1 MTLKVY
7 NTLGNTKTPFDPIEP
22 GKVRMYV
29 CGVTPYDHSHM
40 GHARCYVAFDIV
52 YRYLK
57 YSGYETTYVRNFTD
71 VDDKIIKRSAEK
83 GVDPL
88 ALAEEN
94 IQSFH
99 RDMDDLAVA
108 RPDHEPRV
116 SGTIPEIIALVERL
130 IEQGVAYDSEGDV
143 YYAVEKFD
151 GYGKL
156 SGRKLEDME
165 AGRSGRVSTGD
176 DKKRH
181 PMDFA
186 LWKAAKPGEISWE
199 SPWGPGRPGW
209 HIECSAMSKSVFGE
223 QLDIHGGGSDLV
235 FPHHENEIAQSE
247 GAHNH
252 DYVRYWMHNGFVNV
266 DGEKMSKSLGNFF
279 TIRDVL
285 TEYEPLVLR
294 LFLLS
299 THYRHPINYSD
310 VTLNEAAQRMGYFY
324 ETLRKV
330 DALLEE
336 EVAPFSGPI
345 EGQKFIETFEAQ
357 FKEAMDDDFNTAKS
371 MSLLAEAFKLLN
383 EFAATR
389 KAKRKPMAVAGARQ
403 LMKSLRKVDAVLNL
417 FGDDPAAYLL
427 RHREKAAKRR
437 ELSIDWIEGR
447 IQARLDARAAK
458 DWAAADVVRDELLA
472 AGVILMDN
480 PEGTDWAV
488 QDVRDL
494 PEGADEASDEA

>member
-7 NTLGNTKTPFDPIEP
+7 NSLGHAKVPFEPIEP

-40 GHARCYVAFDIV
+40 GHARCYVAFDV
-52 YRYLK
+52 VFRYLK
-57 YSGYETTYVRNFTD
+57 YANYEVTYVRNFTD
-71 VDDKIIKRSAEK
+71 VDDKIIKRAAEQ
-83 GVDPL
+83 GVPPL
-88 ALAEEN
+88 DLAETN

-99 RDMDDLAVA
+99 RDMDDLGVA

-116 SGTIPEIIALVERL
+116 SGTIPEIIALVQQL
-130 IEQGVAYDSEGDV
+130 IDNDMAYASEGDV
-143 YYAVEKFD
+143 YYAVEKFE

-165 AGRSGRVSTGD
+165 AGRSGRVNAEDT
-176 DKKRH
+176 KKRH

-186 LWKAAKPGEISWE
+186 LWKGAKEGEISWD

-209 HIECSAMSKSVFGE
+209 HIECSAMSKSVLGE
-223 QLDIHGGGSDLV
+223 ELDIHGGGSDLV

-252 DYVRYWMHNGFVNV
+252 QYVRYWLHNGFVNV

-279 TIRDVL
+279 SIREVL
-285 TEYEPLVLR
+285 DLYEPLVLR
-294 LFLLS
+294 LFLMS

-330 DALLEE
+330 DLLLAEDI
-336 EVAPFSGPI
+336 APFNGPV

-357 FKEAMDDDFNTAKS
+357 FREAMDDDFNTAKS
-371 MSLLAEAFKLLN
+371 MALLAEAFKLLN
-383 EFAATR
+383 EFASIR
-389 KAKRKPMAVAGARQ
+389 KAKRKPMAAAGARM
-403 LMKSLRKVDAVLNL
+403 LMQALRKVDAVLNL
-417 FGDDPAAYLL
+417 FSDDPVSYLE
-427 RHREKAAKRR
+427 RHRTKAAARR
-437 ELSIDWIEGR
+437 ELSLEWIEER
-447 IQARLDARAAK
+447 IQARLDARQAK
-458 DWAAADVVRDELLA
+458 DWAAADGIRDELLE
-472 AGVILMDN
+472 AGVVIMDGTS
-480 PEGTDWAV
+480 GTDWFV
-488 QDVRDL
+488 QDVQESAA
-494 PEGADEASDEA
+494 PAEA